1 MKVDTLSYKEQEA
14 SLLEKLGRF
23 SEGEELYMKLLSENP
38 DNYGYQNWVIIFFK
52 SCEISILFLLTACEM
67 RIDPFIF
74 QETWFQKSFAFP
86 HS

>member
-38 DNYGYQNWVIIFFK
+38 DNYGYQNLVIFFV
-52 SCEISILFLLTACEM
+52 
-67 RIDPFIF
+67 
-74 QETWFQKSFAFP
+74 
-86 HS
+86 